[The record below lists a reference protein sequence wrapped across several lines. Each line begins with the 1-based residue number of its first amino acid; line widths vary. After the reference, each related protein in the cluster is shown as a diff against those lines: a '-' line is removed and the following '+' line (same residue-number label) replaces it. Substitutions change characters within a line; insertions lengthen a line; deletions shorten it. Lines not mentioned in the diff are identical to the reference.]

1 MLQILQNNE
10 PNKDQE
16 QKELLVK
23 DNSDEEELGLMIP

>member
-1 MLQILQNNE
+1 MLQILQNNAS
-10 PNKDQE
+10 NKDQE

>member
-1 MLQILQNNE
+1 MLQILQNNA

-23 DNSDEEELGLMIP
+23 DNSDEEELGIMIP